1 MPASKLRDASIRR
14 LPQLGTR
21 GRSIVREDTGAT
33 VRLCGVNLSS
43 LEYSEPGSLGFLR
56 ASKITREEV
65 LRLTQELGAN
75 ILRLPFNQDWALGGR
90 GEFTA
95 EDYLSA
101 LDEVIGW
108 AVEGGAYTLLDLQWL
123 DADNPRGGPRQFVA
137 PLPDTGS
144 IAVWNR
150 LAMRYRGCPCVLYDI
165 FNEPHDRLPGDPFP
179 LRHPDGSAY
188 LLPWRRK
195 VYARNWRPW
204 ALKLIDT
211 IRQVHPLSLI
221 FVSGINW
228 GYDLRGVKLDRAN
241 LVYSSHA
248 YPDKRPE
255 WETAFGRIAETVPV
269 FIGEFGGEEKDLAWG
284 RELMAYLDEKG
295 FGWAAWSWRD
305 WPHLQREGRLTP
317 FGTLV
322 AGGLRRELAA
332 RGGPFDSPQRPDSA
346 PREDLARRSGLVP
359 S

>member
-1 MPASKLRDASIRR
+1 MVTAKLRDASIRR

-43 LEYSEPGSLGFLR
+43 LEYSEPGEVGFLR
-56 ASKITREEV
+56 ASGITREEV
-65 LRLTQELGAN
+65 LRLTEELGAN
-75 ILRLPFNQDWALGGR
+75 VLRVPFNQDWALRGR
-90 GEFTA
+90 GGFPSE
-95 EDYLSA
+95 EYLAA

-123 DADNPRGGPRQFVA
+123 DADTPRGGPRQFVA
-137 PLPDTGS
+137 PLPDAGS
-144 IAVWNR
+144 IAVWSK
-150 LAMRYRGCPCVLYDI
+150 LAMRYRGCPSVLFDV
-165 FNEPHDRLPGDPFP
+165 FNEPHDRLPEDPLP

-188 LLPWRRK
+188 RLPWRRK

-204 ALKLIDT
+204 ALRLIDT
-211 IRQVHPLSLI
+211 IRQVHPLALI

-241 LVYSSHA
+241 LVYSSHV
-248 YPDKRPE
+248 YPEKRPD
-255 WETAFGRIAETVPV
+255 WELAFGRIAETAPV
-269 FIGEFGGEEKDLAWG
+269 FIGELGGEEKHLGWG

-295 FGWAAWSWRD
+295 LGWAAWSWRD
-305 WPHLQREGRLTP
+305 WPHLQREGTP
-317 FGTLV
+317 TAFGTLV
-322 AGGLRRELAA
+322 AERLRVELAA
-332 RGGPFDSPQRPDSA
+332 RGGPLSYSQVA
-346 PREDLARRSGLVP
+346 GIAAREEPARGTSLVL